1 MNTEA
6 GFIER
11 HMMGHVRGNAGI
23 GELWVIALPM
33 VISSTFDVLVM
44 FIGRMFLSRVDSL
57 QMAAM
62 MTGGLTCFTA
72 STFFIGM
79 ISYSG
84 AIIAHLYGAGRK
96 KDCSRM
102 LTQAVM
108 LAMLAYPMVLCLIP
122 VGLAS
127 FSWAGHSARQ
137 IALESRFF
145 IIAMVFTSFFSLLR
159 VPFAAFFS
167 GIGATSRIMFANFAG
182 LASNVIISYI
192 LIFGKFGFPKLEITG
207 AAIAISISSAVNLA
221 ALAFFYFRRKNISE
235 FGIVKSFVFNRLLMG
250 RLIRFGFPSGL
261 EFFIN
266 LSAFTAMVTMF
277 HSYGENMAAAVTI
290 VYNWDMIAF
299 LPMVGL
305 QISVITLVGQNLG
318 RKNEAGAIRA
328 TYSGLKLNF
337 LFSGFMLM
345 LFLCLP
351 KMLVG
356 FFRPEVI
363 TEEWNKVAGMAV
375 PMLMMMSIYP
385 VTDGIFIVF
394 SGAIRGAGDTA
405 WAMVA
410 SGICHWGG
418 TLYTFILTH
427 RLRLEPVTAWNLF
440 LLIFPVLS
448 LVFWL
453 RFRSGRWKG
462 KNVIP
467 PEEALAL
474 TDLEPTP
481 ATPLE

>member
-1 MNTEA
+1 MNSET

-11 HMMGHVRGNAGI
+11 HIMGHVRGNAGI
-23 GELWVIALPM
+23 GELWAIALPM

-44 FIGRMFLSRVDSL
+44 FIGRIFLSSIDPL

-72 STFFIGM
+72 STFFIGL

-96 KDCSRM
+96 KDCSKM
-102 LTQAVM
+102 LTQAVI
-108 LAMLAYPMVLCLIP
+108 LSIAAYPLVLCLIP

-137 IALESRFF
+137 IELESRFF
-145 IIAMVFTSFFSLLR
+145 MISMIFTSFFSLLR
-159 VPFAAFFS
+159 VPFASFFS

-182 LASNVIISYI
+182 LTSSIVLSYV
-192 LIFGKFGFPKLEITG
+192 LIFGKFGFPRMEING
-207 AAIAISISSAVNLA
+207 SAIAISISSAVNLA

-235 FGIVKSFVFNRLLMG
+235 FGIEKSLIFSRILME

-266 LSAFTAMVTMF
+266 ISAFTAMVTMF
-277 HSYGENMAAAVTI
+277 HSYGERMAAAVTI
-290 VYNWDMIAF
+290 AYNWDMIAF

-318 RKNEAGAIRA
+318 RKNEPGAIRA

-337 LFSGFMLM
+337 MFSGLMLM
-345 LFLCLP
+345 LFLFLP
-351 KMLVG
+351 NMLVG
-356 FFRPEVI
+356 FFRPEI
-363 TEEWNKVAGMAV
+363 INEEWNDIAAMAV
-375 PMLMMMSIYP
+375 PMIMMMSIYP
-385 VTDGIFIVF
+385 ISDGIFIVF
-394 SGAIRGAGDTA
+394 SGAIRGAGDTT

-418 TLYTFILTH
+418 TVYTFFLTH
-427 RLRLEPVTAWNLF
+427 TLRLEPVTAWNLF
-440 LLIFPVLS
+440 LLFFPVLS

-462 KNVIP
+462 RNVIP

-481 ATPLE
+481 ATPLG

>member
-11 HMMGHVRGNAGI
+11 RIMGHIRGNAGI
-23 GELWVIALPM
+23 GELWAIALPM
-33 VISSTFDVLVM
+33 VISSAFDVLVM
-44 FIGRMFLSRVDSL
+44 FIGRMFLSKVDSL

-96 KDCSRM
+96 KDCSKM
-102 LTQAVM
+102 LTQAVI
-108 LAMLAYPMVLCLIP
+108 LAMLAYPLVLCLIP

-145 IIAMVFTSFFSLLR
+145 LISMVFTSFFS
-159 VPFAAFFS
+159 
-167 GIGATSRIMFANFAG
+167 GIGTTSRIMFANFAG
-182 LASNVIISYI
+182 LSSNVVISYV
-192 LIFGKFGFPKLEITG
+192 LIFGKLGFPKMEITG

-221 ALAFFYFRRKNISE
+221 ALAFFYFKRNNVLE
-235 FGIVKSFVFNRLLMG
+235 FAIGKSFVFSRHLMG

-277 HSYGENMAAAVTI
+277 HSYGEAVASAVTI

-328 TYSGLKLNF
+328 AYSGLKMNF
-337 LFSGFMLM
+337 IFSGFMLM

-356 FFRPEVI
+356 FFRPEVV
-363 TEEWNKVAGMAV
+363 TEEWNEIAAMAV
-375 PMLMMMSIYP
+375 PMLMMMCIYP
-385 VTDGIFIVF
+385 VSDGIFIVF

-405 WAMVA
+405 WAMAA
-410 SGICHWGG
+410 SGICHWVG
-418 TLYTFILTH
+418 TLYAYILTH
-427 RLRLEPVTAWNLF
+427 RLRLDPVVAWNLF
-440 LLIFPVLS
+440 LLVFPVLS

-453 RFRSGRWKG
+453 RFKSGRWKG
-462 KNVIP
+462 RNVLP
-467 PEEALAL
+467 PEEALAI
-474 TDLEPTP
+474 TDLDPTP